1 MKFFL
6 LLLLIYNLLDAE
18 DFIEFDYEADIYYSN
33 VSAFIDL
40 DTANEVADYSLVN
53 EVDIYSDLLLQTFDP
68 NIFLVEFALH
78 PMPIL
83 GLHLRDKHQE
93 KYDSY
98 NNKTSNIIKSVTA
111 GFNEPYSVS
120 FFFGRM
126 AVFKNKESQNIG
138 KNRAYI
144 GYLITIGD
152 KTIKDNLLYKNR
164 WINFEFKLKGIREKK
179 NKDLDWSFR
188 VGYKANET
196 DNFVDT
202 IYIGA
207 RRSSTDYKKSIYSLK
222 YNSAFLTMLE
232 VSVKTL
238 ELTTAEFIVEKKFPL
253 HWSDKMVF
261 GLGIGYL
268 YNSYQ
273 KYGTDITENG
283 IDNHQFIFRPN
294 LKF

>member
-1 MKFFL
+1 L
-6 LLLLIYNLLDAE
+6 YAE
-18 DFIEFDYEADIYYSN
+18 DFIEFDYEGDIYYSN

-40 DTANEVADYSLVN
+40 DTANEVADYSLVS
-53 EVDIYSDLLLQTFDP
+53 EVDIYSDLLKQTFDP
-68 NIFLVEFALH
+68 NIFLIEMAVH

-83 GLHLRDKHQE
+83 GVYLRKNDKEQ
-93 KYDSY
+93 YDNY
-98 NNKTSNIIKSVTA
+98 NDKALNIVKSITA
-111 GFNEPYSVS
+111 GFNEPYSIS

-126 AVFKNKESQNIG
+126 AIFKNKESQNIG

-144 GYLITIGD
+144 GYLVTLGD
-152 KTIKDNLLYKNR
+152 SSIKDNILYKNR

-179 NKDLDWSFR
+179 DKDLDWSFR
-188 VGYKANET
+188 IGYKANET

-202 IYIGA
+202 IYLGA

-222 YNSAFLTMLE
+222 YNSAFLTMIE
-232 VSVKTL
+232 MSVKTL
-238 ELTTAEFIVEKKFPL
+238 KLTTAEFIVEKKFPL

-268 YNSYQ
+268 YNSHQ
-273 KYGTDITENG
+273 KYGTEVQDNG
-283 IDNHQFIFRPN
+283 ISNHQFIFRPN